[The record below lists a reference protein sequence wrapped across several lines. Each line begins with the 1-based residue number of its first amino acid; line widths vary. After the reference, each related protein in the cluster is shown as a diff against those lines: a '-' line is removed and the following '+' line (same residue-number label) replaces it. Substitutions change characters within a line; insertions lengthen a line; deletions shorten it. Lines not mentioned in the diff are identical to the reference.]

1 MRFTI
6 MVHNGVPK
14 SHAISRGVPMRCPTA
29 RTVCQTLVALHHLSA
44 SCLSLSLPLSSPL
57 PLLSFFLPLSPA
69 IASLSLSLPLSL
81 SLCFSSLLSSSYLLL
96 LSAPF
101 LSLSP
106 PSLSL
111 SLACFASLPL
121 SISLCNSSTHRG
133 CSKIMYLWGPPQ
145 ESLRCPLVRDLSPLL
160 VHLGWL

>member
-1 MRFTI
+1 MTQQLRR
-6 MVHNGVPK
+6 
-14 SHAISRGVPMRCPTA
+14 ISSSVLSGRLCLYRSERGGDGSQLRLGTEKKIPPCWGPF
-29 RTVCQTLVALHHLSA
+29 CFNKGGSKND
-44 SCLSLSLPLSSPL
+44 PFGGL

-69 IASLSLSLPLSL
+69 IASLSLSASLRSCLSL
-81 SLCFSSLLSSSYLLL
+81 ICFSSLPLSCLFRLPL
-96 LSAPF
+96 
-101 LSLSP
+101 
-106 PSLSL
+106 SLSL

-133 CSKIMYLWGPPQ
+133 CSKIVCLWGPPQ